1 MQAQEMLSNLSCDEL
16 NSVPVLARGFVVRL
30 LEGESLEGLV
40 QEVVQEFGES
50 RWSVDVGYWADLAR
64 DSDVPLGVVSGMD
77 EKWRTEF
84 ESQSRLF
91 EQQQKDLWHDPL
103 RSQARWL
110 VQVRE
115 LQGVVTPSLSPRVR
129 RIESFSL
136 RSYGDPFQTE
146 DGES

>member
-1 MQAQEMLSNLSCDEL
+1 MQTQEMLSNLSSDEL

-30 LEGESLEGLV
+30 LSGESLESLV

-50 RWSVDVGYWADLAR
+50 RWASVIGYWADLAR

-91 EQQQKDLWHDPL
+91 EQRQKDLWH
-103 RSQARWL
+103 
-110 VQVRE
+110 E
-115 LQGVVTPSLSPRVR
+115 E
-129 RIESFSL
+129 RIANERFYQSI
-136 RSYGDPFQTE
+136 R
-146 DGES
+146 